1 MIKQRTL
8 SNKIKATGV
17 GLHTGQK
24 INLTLNPAPVNT
36 GIRFRRIDVD
46 LINTDNNSVKASLK
60 NVHDTRL
67 STTLSNKVI
76 QISTVE
82 HLLSAMAGLG
92 IDNALVELD
101 GPEVPIMD
109 GSSRPFV
116 FMIQSAGIQE
126 QNSPKKFIKIKK
138 TVEVKQDEKWA
149 RIEPF
154 EGFKVAFTIDFN
166 HPTFTKTSQSAEIDF
181 STVSYLSQVSRA
193 RTFGFAKD
201 IEILRKNNLA
211 LGGSVN
217 NAVVIDDYKVINEEG
232 LRFDDEFVKHK
243 ILDAIGDLYLLGH
256 GLIGSFSAYK
266 SGHHLNNLLLREL
279 INNEEAWEEFIIENE
294 ADAPIFYTKPIEIKP

>member
-1 MIKQRTL
+1 MLKQRTL
-8 SNKIKATGV
+8 SSKIKASGV
-17 GLHTGQK
+17 GLHTGKK
-24 INLTLNPAPVNT
+24 ITLTLNPARVNT
-36 GIRFRRIDVD
+36 GIIFVRTD
-46 LINTDNNSVKASLK
+46 LKSDPIQASLE

-67 STTLSNKVI
+67 STTLSNSTAK
-76 QISTVE
+76 ISTVE
-82 HLLSAMAGLG
+82 HLLSALAGLG

-109 GSSRPFV
+109 GSARPFV

-126 QNSPKKFIKIKK
+126 QNDTKKFIRIKK
-138 TVEVKQDEKWA
+138 TIEVRQDEKWA
-149 RIEPF
+149 KIEPF
-154 EGFKVAFTIDFN
+154 DGFKVAFTIDFN
-166 HPTFTKTSQSAEIDF
+166 HPAFSEGSQSSEIDF
-181 STVSYLSQVSRA
+181 SSVSYLSQVSRA

-201 IEILRKNNLA
+201 IELLRKNNLA

-217 NAVVIDDYKVINEEG
+217 NAIVIDDYKVVNEEG
-232 LRFDDEFVKHK
+232 VRFQDEFVKHK

-279 INNEEAWEEFIIENE
+279 VNNADAWEESTIEDNE
-294 ADAPIFYTKPIEIKP
+294 KSPIFYSTPEPHIVQS